1 MTHLT
6 TDGDLAAVQDRSSS
20 LTRRLREAILVLD
33 GAMGTRIQALNPSA
47 QDFGGDAFD
56 GCNERLCSTRPDLIR
71 SIHRE
76 YLDAGADIIE
86 TNSFGS
92 NPIVLAEYGIAHEA
106 RALSRAAAEL
116 AQQEARRAA
125 TPDWPRFV
133 AGAMGPT
140 TKTLSVTGGTTF
152 DELAD
157 AYYAQAA
164 GLIEGGADVLLIET
178 AQDTLNIKAAGVGIT
193 RARHELGRDV
203 PIWISGTIEPM
214 GTTLAGQPIDALY
227 VSVAHLQP
235 LIIGLNCA
243 TGPEFMRD
251 HLRTLAELATCYVSV
266 YPNAGLPDEDGHY
279 HESPAS
285 LAAKLRGFALEG
297 WVNVVGGCCGTT
309 PAHTRA
315 LAEAVSGIAPRQPQ
329 LQDIAAIAGVEAVY
343 PQPDNRPLLVGER
356 TNVIGSRKFKRLI
369 AAGAYEEAADIARAQ
384 AKNGAALIDA
394 CLADPDRDELADMIR
409 FLKVA
414 AAKVR
419 APWLIDST
427 DQQVMEA
434 ALKLCQGKSV
444 LNSVNLEDGEA
455 RFADA
460 ARLVHTYGAA
470 VVVGTI
476 DETGMAVTCERKLE
490 IAKRSYQLLT
500 DKYGVPAR
508 DIIFDP
514 LVFPCGTGDENYIG
528 SARETIEGIRQ
539 IKAALPLCHT
549 ILGVSNVSFG
559 LPPAGR
565 EALNSVFLYHCTVA
579 GLDYAIVNTE
589 RLERYASLDE
599 ESRQLCEQLLF
610 ATTDE
615 TLAAFTAHFRE
626 ARVRAATARSGTV
639 DERLAAH
646 IVEGSRDGLIADLE
660 EALANSD
667 PLSIIN
673 GPLMAGME
681 EVGRL
686 FNRNELIVAEVL
698 QSAEVMKAAVGWL
711 EPHMEKKATGGKGKI
726 MLATVKGDVHDI
738 GKNLV
743 EIILANNGFEI
754 VNLGIKVPPEQLI
767 EAYVRERPDAIGL
780 SGLLVK
786 SAQQMAIT
794 ARDLTHAGIHAPL
807 LVGGAALTK
816 KFASMR
822 IAPEYAGEVL
832 YARDA
837 MEGLELAN
845 RLAQAGYRAVL
856 AAAQPASAKDDETV
870 AAVTATAV
878 VAVASDTEPPSSLPT
893 GAVAPRSPAAAE
905 PASPRPAGA
914 REAARKTAGRPSGI
928 VDAPVQVP
936 PDLARHILRDYPL
949 DLLVPYLN
957 WQMLIGKHMGYR
969 GPVLRRLREQEPRAL
984 ELRALFAEL
993 LADCKSNG
1001 WLSPA
1006 AVYRFFPAQ
1015 ADGDSLLILNP
1026 ARTDEVVEEFAF
1038 VRQRSGLRLC
1048 LSDFVRDRAD
1058 GVIDYVALFAVTA
1071 GRGVRDRAQTF
1082 KESGAYVRSH
1092 ALQALAIELAEAFAE
1107 RVHHMLRDVWGFPD
1121 PPTMSMSER
1130 FRVRY
1135 QGVRVSFGYPACPEL
1150 ADQEKLFRL
1159 LSPQDIGIDL
1169 TEGYMMDPEASVS
1182 ALVFSHPQARY
1193 FSAEADEDA
1202 ADGGEGED
1210 DV

>member
-1 MTHLT
+1 
-6 TDGDLAAVQDRSSS
+6 
-20 LTRRLREAILVLD
+20 
-33 GAMGTRIQALNPSA
+33 
-47 QDFGGDAFD
+47 
-56 GCNERLCSTRPDLIR
+56 NERLCSERPDLIR
-71 SIHRE
+71 SIHKE

-106 RALSRAAAEL
+106 RALSRAAAKL
-116 AQQEARRAA
+116 ALAEAKRAS
-125 TPDWPRFV
+125 TPERPRFV

-152 DELAD
+152 DDLAD
-157 AYYAQAA
+157 AYYEQAA
-164 GLIEGGADVLLIET
+164 GLIEGGADILLIET
-178 AQDTLNIKAAGVGIT
+178 AQDTLNIKAAGVGIA
-193 RARHELGRDV
+193 RARQELCSDL

-214 GTTLAGQPIDALY
+214 GSTLAGQPIDAVY

-235 LIIGLNCA
+235 LIVGLNCA

-251 HLRTLAELATCYVSV
+251 HLRTLAEIATSFVSV

-309 PAHTRA
+309 PAHIQA
-315 LAEAVSGIAPRQPQ
+315 LADAVRGLAPRRPQ
-329 LQDIAAIAGVEAVY
+329 SQVVAAIAGVEAVY
-343 PQPDNRPLLVGER
+343 PQPDNQPLLVGER

-369 AAGAYEEAADIARAQ
+369 AAGQYEEAADVARAQ

-394 CLADPDRDELADMIR
+394 CLADPDRDELADMVR

-470 VVVGTI
+470 LVVGTI
-476 DETGMAVTCERKLE
+476 DESGMAVTCGRKLE
-490 IAKRSYQLLT
+490 IARRSYQLLT
-500 DKYGVPAR
+500 EKYGVPGR

-539 IKAALPLCHT
+539 IKAALPLCRT
-549 ILGVSNVSFG
+549 ILGISNVSFG

-599 ESRQLCEQLLF
+599 KSRQLCEQLLF
-610 ATTDE
+610 ATTEE
-615 TLAAFTAHFRE
+615 TLAAFAAHFRE
-626 ARVRAATARSGTV
+626 ARVRAAATRTGTV

-646 IVEGSRDGLIADLE
+646 IVEGSRDGLIPDLQ
-660 EALANSD
+660 EALAQSE

-698 QSAEVMKAAVGWL
+698 QSAEVMKAAVAWL
-711 EPHMEKKATGGKGKI
+711 EPHMEKKAAGGKGKI

-767 EAYVRERPDAIGL
+767 EAFVRERPDAIGL

-794 ARDLTHAGIHAPL
+794 ARDLTHAGIRAPL

-816 KFASMR
+816 KFATMR
-822 IAPEYAGEVL
+822 IAPEYEGEVL

-845 RLAQAGYRAVL
+845 RLSRAGYISDPAATATTATEEGK
-856 AAAQPASAKDDETV
+856 AAAPSKAPAPV
-870 AAVTATAV
+870 AVTAGAGVGETAAIGAPSMAA
-878 VAVASDTEPPSSLPT
+878 AVAQRSSQSTVAT
-893 GAVAPRSPAAAE
+893 GSLL
-905 PASPRPAGA
+905 
-914 REAARKTAGRPSGI
+914 RPSGI
-928 VDAPVQVP
+928 ADAPVHTP
-936 PDLARHILRDYPL
+936 PDLVRHILRDYPV
-949 DLLVPYLN
+949 DMLVPYLN

-969 GPVLRRLREQEPRAL
+969 GPVLRRLREGEPRAR
-984 ELRALFAEL
+984 ELRALFDEL
-993 LADCKSNG
+993 LADSKRFG
-1001 WLSPA
+1001 WLNPA
-1006 AVYRFFPAQ
+1006 AVYRFWPAQ
-1015 ADGDSLLILNP
+1015 ADGDSLLILDP
-1026 ARTDEVVEEFAF
+1026 QHMSDVVAEFAF
-1038 VRQRSGLRLC
+1038 VRQKAGSRLC
-1048 LSDFVRDRAD
+1048 LSDFVRDRSG
-1058 GVIDYVALFAVTA
+1058 GVVDYVSLFAVTA
-1071 GRGVRDRAQTF
+1071 GHGVRERAQAL
-1082 KESGAYVRSH
+1082 KEAGEYLRSH

-1107 RVHHMLRDVWGFPD
+1107 RLHHMLRDVWGFPD

-1150 ADQEKLFRL
+1150 ADQAKLFEL
-1159 LSPQDIGIDL
+1159 LAPGDIGIEL
-1169 TEGYMMDPEASVS
+1169 TDGYMMDPEASVS

-1193 FSAEADEDA
+1193 FSVDAEADDPE
-1202 ADGGEGED
+1202 GGEGED